1 MFRYQYLVEI
11 YSDCAEKIIINAR
24 VNEGAIDTDKIGMN
38 TPETLATLDT
48 QDTGRNNRLAHQA
61 NLVEINNTP

>member
-1 MFRYQYLVEI
+1 MKSRFGFSISVNFF
-11 YSDCAEKIIINAR
+11 IINAR

-48 QDTGRNNRLAHQA
+48 QDTGR
-61 NLVEINNTP
+61 I